1 MQSDLPVCNDHS
13 DLPVCNYH
21 CGLHKCP
28 SSMWVDPDVGG
39 RRVNW
44 PAFLEAYDPAAVSVE
59 FVEMHSD
66 HFTAEF
72 SDAATGDTLLRIC
85 VLSAQK
91 AQIEAWM
98 QPTSTT
104 IH

>member
-1 MQSDLPVCNDHS
+1 MQSDLPVCNN
-13 DLPVCNYH
+13 PYV
-21 CGLHKCP
+21 LHKFL
-28 SSMWVDPDVGG
+28 SSLLVEPDVGG

-59 FVEMHSD
+59 FVEMHND

-72 SDAATGDTLLRIC
+72 SNSTTGDTLRSIC

-98 QPTSTT
+98 QHAPPEGAF
-104 IH
+104 

>member
-1 MQSDLPVCNDHS
+1 MQSDLPVCNDHYV
-13 DLPVCNYH
+13 LQEC
-21 CGLHKCP
+21 L
-28 SSMWVDPDVGG
+28 SSLLVEPDVCG

-59 FVEMHSD
+59 FVEMHND
-66 HFTAEF
+66 HFIAEF
-72 SDAATGDTLLRIC
+72 SNSTTGDILRSIC

-98 QPTSTT
+98 QHAPPEGAF
-104 IH
+104 